1 MIWKIGPFKSQ
12 NVGPGSQQQDPLRG
26 SPKKSCA
33 STASSMVLINAAS
46 NETATV
52 SQSQPSMVFKKNV
65 HSIFTIHHV
74 YHVISQVAP

>member
-12 NVGPGSQQQDPLRG
+12 NVGPGSQQQDPLCG

-52 SQSQPSMVFKKNV
+52 SQSQPSMVIFKKNV
-65 HSIFTIHHV
+65 HSIIHNSHK
-74 YHVISQVAP
+74 